1 MNVRL
6 DEAMRFQEIQPE
18 DVKEVIILRT
28 MVKEN
33 VLTMAD
39 LIRLG
44 ITEDEVIR
52 KIRTDY
58 KGWLCR
64 VNERIVGFCIG
75 NRRDGEMWVIAVLP
89 EFERRG
95 IGRQLMIL
103 LQDWLFENN
112 DALWLTT
119 EDNANNRAYGFYESL
134 GWKKIESDKGHCQF
148 ILRKRAQ

>member
-1 MNVRL
+1 
-6 DEAMRFQEIQPE
+6 MRFQEIQPE
-18 DVKEVIILRT
+18 DVKELIVLRT

-44 ITEDEVIR
+44 VTEDEVMR
-52 KIRTDY
+52 KIQADH

-64 VNERIVGFCIG
+64 ISERIVGFCIG
-75 NRRDGEMWVIAVLP
+75 NRHDGEMWVIAVLP
-89 EFERRG
+89 ELERRG

-103 LQDWLFENN
+103 VQDWLFENN
-112 DALWLTT
+112 DELWLTT

-134 GWKKIESDKGHCQF
+134 GWKKIESDKGHCKF
-148 ILRKRAQ
+148 ILSKAAQS

>member
-1 MNVRL
+1 MNERL
-6 DEAMRFQEIQPE
+6 DEAMRFQEIEPE

-44 ITEDEVIR
+44 ITEDEVTR

-95 IGRQLMIL
+95 IGRQLMFL

-112 DALWLTT
+112 DELWLTT

-134 GWKKIESDKGHCQF
+134 GWKKAESDKEHCKF
-148 ILRKRAQ
+148 ILRKRV